1 MNTKLFHVG
10 TSTILAA
17 LLSSGVYL
25 PSAQADQV
33 KINIDGPSHMNVE
46 LIGAVGNVETGF
58 GAGGD
63 VIGDIAIMGAQAQGG
78 FLENNFGL
86 KIFDV
91 SDPTNPEILAIVPP
105 PAETTN
111 FLHTRL
117 MDRDG
122 DGVAELAIVANQRSP
137 VENQGI
143 RIFDISV
150 PENPVLASFFPVPNG
165 GVHTL
170 QIDPQNPNVLFLN
183 LTADAFGIDGTFPDS
198 PGNTGGHVI
207 ILDVSDASDPQ
218 IINVLRLDG
227 WTEDDIGKR
236 FRCHESMTFN
246 HPTNG
251 ITYLFCSYWNAGLVA
266 FQVTDEFGNYL
277 MGETGVDA
285 DAPQQVARGSYC
297 TGAFGGPEIVNSIDR
312 PTCNNHNVIVTQ
324 NFIAY
329 VGDEITNPPGGIH
342 IIDVRGF
349 EDGDPMREIAEVFPQ
364 NFGTGNRSQPNLRN
378 SEAPVAHR
386 LSAHNTYPNYNE
398 TLLSW
403 APYSDGLVV
412 FDISE
417 MDASDTDISNFKWIA
432 QFRPNQ
438 DFSADGGI
446 QGVQGTPNTWTTR
459 FGDDNGMVDQRGC
472 IHIFDKVTGYYIV
485 GLRAPGDQENSCVN

>member
-10 TSTILAA
+10 TSTFLAA

-25 PSAQADQV
+25 PSAQADKV

-46 LIGAVGNVETGF
+46 LMGAVGNVETGF

-63 VIGDIAIMGAQAQGG
+63 VIGDIAIMGNQAQGG

-91 SDPTNPEILAIVPP
+91 ADPTNPEILAIVPP
-105 PAETTN
+105 PADTTN

-117 MDRDG
+117 MDRDEN
-122 DGVAELAIVANQRSP
+122 GVAELAIVASQRSP

-143 RIFDISV
+143 RIFDISD
-150 PENPVLASFFPVPNG
+150 PANPKLASFFPVPNG

-183 LTADAFGIDGTFPDS
+183 LTTDAFGKDGTFLDS

-207 ILDVSDASDPQ
+207 ILDVSDASVPQ
-218 IINVLRLDG
+218 IINVLRMDG

-236 FRCHESMTFN
+236 FHCHESMTFN

-266 FQVTDEFGNYL
+266 FQVTDDMGNYL
-277 MGETGVDA
+277 MGETGVNA

-297 TGAFGGPEIVNSIDR
+297 TANFGGPEIANSIDR
-312 PTCNNHNVIVTQ
+312 PTCNNHNIIVTQ
-324 NFIAY
+324 NFVAY
-329 VGDEITNPPGGIH
+329 IGDEITNPPGGIH
-342 IIDVRGF
+342 IVDVRGF
-349 EDGDPMREIAEVFPQ
+349 ESGDQMREVAEVFPQ

-386 LSAHNTYPNYNE
+386 LSAHNFYPNEGE
-398 TLLSW
+398 TLLAW

-412 FDISE
+412 FDISA
-417 MDASDTDISNFKWIA
+417 MNPADTGISNFKWIA
-432 QFRPNQ
+432 QFKPNQ
-438 DFSADGGI
+438 AFSAAGGI
-446 QGVQGTPNTWTTR
+446 QGTQGTPNTWTTR

-472 IHIFDKVTGYYIV
+472 VHIFDKVTGYYIV
-485 GLRAPGDQENSCVN
+485 GLRAPGEQENSCVN